1 MASARGNSAGMQRSD
16 SLGDIVAPPLQQQA
30 DQAAGQGS
38 DQRADQAASAIWQ
51 WFRLLVERLAALV
64 PWDDLW
70 RAVLARVLDSDGQVG
85 LLNMVDGRRTEAR
98 EPRTIAQLGLVNWAR
113 HSGRFLLVQCGLVNH
128 VSFED
133 PPEEDPGG
141 GPGESV

>member
-1 MASARGNSAGMQRSD
+1 MNTHSIHSSMTSARGDSAGMQRSD

-70 RAVLARVLDSDGQVG
+70 RGVLARVLDSDGQVG
-85 LLNMVDGRRTEAR
+85 LLNMVDGRRTR
-98 EPRTIAQLGLVNWAR
+98 
-113 HSGRFLLVQCGLVNH
+113 S
-128 VSFED
+128 VSFS
-133 PPEEDPGG
+133 PGG
-141 GPGESV
+141 FRRSIVCALKARFSRW